1 MEIKARQQPTS
12 LKYKQINWKPKA
24 NILISKLHNFQ
35 TRILKIHYNLLKHC
49 LEAN

>member
-24 NILISKLHNFQ
+24 NILISKLHNFPDPHSQ
-35 TRILKIHYNLLKHC
+35 DTLQPSKTLLRG
-49 LEAN
+49 